1 MQQPAGRKK
10 RGCPSV
16 EDIQEK
22 VFEELA
28 DQLCILRELGWFDM
42 NYQLDNATV
51 TADILSLPANV
62 KIMKLS
68 SIHSCYV
75 QVSQALLNGQVEECV
90 QDTLIELV
98 DNSKFDSCEDDF
110 SQDELTALSAIASLY
125 AGVTCFTSRSS
136 PHNL

>member
-1 MQQPAGRKK
+1 M
-10 RGCPSV
+10 

-62 KIMKLS
+62 KLFYDYDYH
-68 SIHSCYV
+68 HSCCV

-90 QDTLIELV
+90 QDTLIELT

-110 SQDELTALSAIASLY
+110 SQDELTALGAIASLY

>member
-68 SIHSCYV
+68 SIH
-75 QVSQALLNGQVEECV
+75 
-90 QDTLIELV
+90 LILV
-98 DNSKFDSCEDDF
+98 VFRCLKHCSMAKLKSVFRI
-110 SQDELTALSAIASLY
+110 L
-125 AGVTCFTSRSS
+125 
-136 PHNL
+136 

>member
-1 MQQPAGRKK
+1 
-10 RGCPSV
+10 V

-62 KIMKLS
+62 
-68 SIHSCYV
+68 
-75 QVSQALLNGQVEECV
+75 SQALLNGQVEECV
-90 QDTLIELV
+90 QDTLIELA

-125 AGVTCFTSRSS
+125 AGVTCFTSRFVAACAEQVRADLLSGLLF
-136 PHNL
+136 NAAGK